1 MIHVSGGTTIQ
12 SAARINCTPGTPQAS
27 HIDSATRNKKC
38 VNIPVSTVGRL
49 NEPWILEEVLERDLA
64 DVCMVGRSL
73 LCDPDFVN
81 KIKNGQEDDIR
92 PCIGCLGCLSST
104 MLKDH
109 VNVELIHH

>member
-1 MIHVSGGTTIQ
+1 MIHVSGGTTIHRG
-12 SAARINCTPGTPQAS
+12 SSIAPPGTPQAS
-27 HIDSATRNKKC
+27 HIDSAREIKKC

-81 KIKNGQEDDIR
+81 KIKMVKKMIFV
-92 PCIGCLGCLSST
+92 
-104 MLKDH
+104 H
-109 VNVELIHH
+109 VLDAWDV